1 MRGFRAFLKKN
12 PKKKPHMDD
21 EVVFWTILIY
31 NYTFLPICLRSSDL
45 VRSLYSLF
53 GTVSFAASSPWLFC
67 QARTAV
73 RPLPLLHVDLPR
85 RRWRRIGLK
94 TARCHWKP
102 ALAAP
107 LSGPLG
113 PIEPDDEER
122 RWARTSALIIMLA
135 KHAASVKRCCNRL
148 NLCLLKAATSWHSQS
163 AWLIGT

>member
-1 MRGFRAFLKKN
+1 MRGFRAFLKKKT
-12 PKKKPHMDD
+12 KKKPTRMMKLYFGPFWYITTHFYPYVS
-21 EVVFWTILIY
+21 EVVTWLEACTV
-31 NYTFLPICLRSSDL
+31 FL
-45 VRSLYSLF
+45 
-53 GTVSFAASSPWLFC
+53 GNSFAASSPWLFC

-102 ALAAP
+102 ARAAP
-107 LSGPLG
+107 LSGPLS